1 MTKVNPY
8 SAPDADLARPQQY
21 GELKVLSA
29 RGRLGRLRYLAY
41 SFAIGLAGNA
51 ITVGLVAALGPMT
64 HSGGMAVLVI
74 APISIF
80 LLVVSFF
87 LIIQRLHDL
96 NASGWLS
103 LLMLVPFVNLIVAIA
118 LLFMPG
124 TEGENRFGLQPPPNS
139 KGVVL
144 TSLIVP
150 VIFVGGIVAA
160 IAIPAYQ
167 NYTLRAMQ
175 SQVDLQRSE

>member
-87 LIIQRLHDL
+87 LIIQRLHDSCSCL
-96 NASGWLS
+96 AQRVKIASDFS
-103 LLMLVPFVNLIVAIA
+103 RHRIA
-118 LLFMPG
+118 RG
-124 TEGENRFGLQPPPNS
+124 S
-139 KGVVL
+139 
-144 TSLIVP
+144 S
-150 VIFVGGIVAA
+150 
-160 IAIPAYQ
+160 
-167 NYTLRAMQ
+167 
-175 SQVDLQRSE
+175 